1 MVENILNQI
10 SRELEGI
17 PGIIGIVLGGSRAR
31 GTHHEK
37 SDIDIGIYYD
47 ETEGFDIR
55 ELGKV
60 AAKLDDEHRENLI
73 TQIGGWGPWVNA
85 GGWLVIQEYH
95 VDFIL
100 RDIKRVSQVID
111 DCLAGKVSAHYQ
123 TGSSPC
129 IFKCNVYGRNFRLQ
143 NTC

>member
-10 SRELEGI
+10 TRELEGI

-31 GTHHEK
+31 GTNHEK

-60 AAKLDDEHRENLI
+60 ASKLDDEHRENLI
-73 TQIGGWGPWVNA
+73 TQIGG
-85 GGWLVIQEYH
+85 
-95 VDFIL
+95 
-100 RDIKRVSQVID
+100 
-111 DCLAGKVSAHYQ
+111 
-123 TGSSPC
+123 
-129 IFKCNVYGRNFRLQ
+129 
-143 NTC
+143 

>member
-1 MVENILNQI
+1 MMVENILNQI

-60 AAKLDDEHRENLI
+60 AEN
-73 TQIGGWGPWVNA
+73 
-85 GGWLVIQEYH
+85 
-95 VDFIL
+95 
-100 RDIKRVSQVID
+100 
-111 DCLAGKVSAHYQ
+111 
-123 TGSSPC
+123 
-129 IFKCNVYGRNFRLQ
+129 
-143 NTC
+143 